1 MSGFPRFGTVRSD
14 NLYEFAR
21 RLIDG
26 ENGKLL
32 IGEYKAFV
40 ETVTAAETMQILD
53 RLLLEGYSVEQ
64 VKRNVGKII
73 NVFYIS
79 LNENR
84 WNKPGEGHFL
94 YYLMLENREVEKII
108 AEARPAIKSIL
119 QGAGAGQEIARNI
132 LRNFI
137 TRLKDYELHYIKKE
151 NILFP
156 YLEKAFPEYRCL
168 KLMWSFHDD
177 FRESL
182 KILESELKSD
192 KPGKELLNRELGRLF
207 FVIFP
212 IIFREE
218 QIVYPVSLQVIRE
231 TDWEEMLKQ
240 SFETGWCYNIMPLKK
255 ENTGYSIKD
264 KSGMINLDTGFLSP
278 EQLVL
283 LLNNLPVDIT
293 FVDQNDEVRYF
304 SGAKHRI
311 FPRLKAI
318 IGRKVQDCHPPES
331 VHVVNEIID
340 AFRKGIKD
348 HADFWIQAKGRFI
361 HIRYFALRNQPGEY
375 MGTIEVSQ
383 DVTEIRELKG
393 ERRLL
398 NWKK

>member
-1 MSGFPRFGTVRSD
+1 MSGFTRLGTVRSD

-21 RLIDG
+21 RMIDG

-32 IGEYKAFV
+32 IGEYKTFI

-53 RLLLEGYSVEQ
+53 RLLSEGYSVEQ

-73 NVFYIS
+73 NVFYKS
-79 LNENR
+79 LNKNR

-218 QIVYPVSLQVIRE
+218 QIVYPVSIQVMQE

-240 SFETGWCYNIMPLKK
+240 SFETGWCYNIKPLKK
-255 ENTGYSIKD
+255 ENTVNSIQD

-278 EQLVL
+278 EQLIL
-283 LLNNLPVDIT
+283 LFNNLPVDIT

-304 SGAKHRI
+304 SGGKHRI

-318 IGRKVQDCHPPES
+318 IGRKVQNCHPPES

-340 AFRKGIKD
+340 SFRKGSKD
-348 HADFWIQAKGRFI
+348 HADFWIQTKGRFI
-361 HIRYFALRNQPGEY
+361 HIRYFALRNARGEY

-383 DVTEIRELKG
+383 DVTEIRNLQG
-393 ERRLL
+393 EKRLL
-398 NWKK
+398 DWNK